1 MYNSVLHVKNEATKL
16 LRPGILWKEHYG
28 EVGKIMNS
36 ELLKLGLISKVDIQN
51 QTKKNPAYKKY
62 FTHGVSHHLG
72 LDTHDYGD
80 LNDPIEE
87 NMVFTVEPGIYLQD
101 EKFGIRLE
109 DDVVVQKNSDP
120 INLMK
125 NIPIEIDEIEDLM
138 NT

>member
-1 MYNSVLHVKNEATKL
+1 M
-16 LRPGILWKEHYG
+16 
-28 EVGKIMNS
+28 
-36 ELLKLGLISKVDIQN
+36 
-51 QTKKNPAYKKY
+51 
-62 FTHGVSHHLG
+62 
-72 LDTHDYGD
+72 DTHDYGD